1 MSLTKEQEL
10 FTITM
15 EECGELIQACSK
27 MLRGGE
33 EYEQENLKRLL
44 EEVGDVAC
52 MIDLLIKKELV
63 SPRKI
68 EKRKLEK
75 LQKLRQYSKLLDSD
89 ED

>member
-1 MSLTKEQEL
+1 MNKVEEL
-10 FTITM
+10 LVVTM

-33 EYEQENLKRLL
+33 EYEKENLKRLL
-44 EEVGDVAC
+44 EEVGDVSC

-63 SPRKI
+63 TSRKI

-75 LQKLRQYSKLLDSD
+75 LQKLRQHSKILDSD

>member
-1 MSLTKEQEL
+1 MNKVEEL
-10 FTITM
+10 LVVTM

-27 MLRGGE
+27 MLRGSE
-33 EYEQENLKRLL
+33 EYEKENLKRLL
-44 EEVGDVAC
+44 EEVGDVSC

-63 SPRKI
+63 TSRKI

-75 LQKLRQYSKLLDSD
+75 LQKLRQHSKILDSD

>member
-1 MSLTKEQEL
+1 MNKVEEL
-10 FTITM
+10 LVVTM

-33 EYEQENLKRLL
+33 EYEKENLKRLL
-44 EEVGDVAC
+44 EEVGDVSC